1 MPSQDTLVSNPNR
14 KNFRSPGA
22 FAKAFLL
29 GAFFSAGIGAADPPS
44 LLPLSEPGYDS
55 LLVRALDTL
64 NRGAYTAADSLL
76 RSLPDIPARGFFRGL
91 GLAARCNDLGDTA
104 ALTAAEAEWERLARA
119 GDERDSP
126 LAHTA
131 NYGIYRGLAEMQ
143 MSYVASLHGS
153 RLQAA
158 RLGRRAA
165 KHLES
170 HARIAEAE
178 AALALYDYYKAELLQ
193 GIDWLPFVKADR
205 AGPLRRVEAAVSR
218 SRYLHATLSASLL
231 WIYYDSGRYAEGMPA
246 IRGFLARYPG
256 NRVWRQMLAD
266 FHFRGAKSGAG
277 DLDSA
282 LALHLAL
289 ASEYQSLASAYPP
302 PAYLPL
308 GYLCSV
314 GNLAKIYAAQG
325 KRDLLERQLE
335 IWYAPRYAGL
345 SPWLPASLVREVDG
359 LRKEN
364 MLRK

>member
-1 MPSQDTLVSNPNR
+1 MPQDTLVSSACR
-14 KNFRSPGA
+14 RIFRFRGA

-29 GAFFSAGIGAADPPS
+29 GALLHVGVRAADPAA
-44 LLPLSEPGYDS
+44 LLPLSEPGNDS
-55 LLVRALDTL
+55 LLMRALDTL

-76 RSLPDIPARGFFRGL
+76 RGLPDIPARSFFRGL
-91 GLAARCNDLGDTA
+91 ALAARCNDLGDTA
-104 ALTAAEAEWERLARA
+104 ALTAAEAEWERLERA
-119 GDERDSP
+119 GDERASP
-126 LAHTA
+126 LAQA
-131 NYGIYRGLAEMQ
+131 SNYGVYRGLAEMQ
-143 MSYVASLHGS
+143 LSYVASLHGS

-193 GIDWLPFVKADR
+193 GIDWLPFVKSDR
-205 AGPLRRVEAAVSR
+205 AGPLRRLEAAVPR

-277 DLDSA
+277 AGDS
-282 LALHLAL
+282 
-289 ASEYQSLASAYPP
+289 SRFDWSISLP
-302 PAYLPL
+302 
-308 GYLCSV
+308 
-314 GNLAKIYAAQG
+314 
-325 KRDLLERQLE
+325 
-335 IWYAPRYAGL
+335 
-345 SPWLPASLVREVDG
+345 SPSR
-359 LRKEN
+359 
-364 MLRK
+364 